1 MFLFDINQDFRVI
14 PSFRTHFAGKCDS
27 QSRDLTQLPCG
38 YINSRLNLVHH
49 VGCTVERMWSRNIQN
64 GFEKCSASLGFES
77 YTFDVESNRLKKS
90 YSKVVLGKLKVSP
103 CVIYS
108 VGP

>member
-64 GFEKCSASLGFES
+64 GFAIFCVSLGYEPNNFG
-77 YTFDVESNRLKKS
+77 VESNRFTN
-90 YSKVVLGKLKVSP
+90 
-103 CVIYS
+103 S
-108 VGP
+108 VNHPI